1 MPIKYSI
8 EENNL
13 KPGTFYARVSRGAIV
28 DLEDMVPNIVAK
40 TSLTGTDL
48 KGAVS
53 ALTEEIV
60 AALAAG
66 NTVVIDGLVT
76 FYVTLS
82 GSFDTPD
89 QVVTRETAQLKVVAQ
104 SNRGMRSAVA
114 GQASYAQELTAVKA
128 PIIRSVLDTVTQTYE
143 RYTPTGVLRLSGDNL
158 KFDPAQSD
166 EGVFLDDGMTEERLQ
181 MYSII
186 GNKQIDTIIPP
197 AISGSQTIVVRA
209 RYTPGGDLRQTTYHR
224 QVTAA

>member
-1 MPIKYSI
+1 MTIKYSI
-8 EENNL
+8 EENHL
-13 KPGTFYARVSRGAIV
+13 KPGTFYARVSRGEIV
-28 DLEDMVPNIVAK
+28 DLEDMIPNVVAK

-76 FYVTLS
+76 LYVSLS

-89 QVVTRETAQLKVVAQ
+89 QVITRETAQLKVVAQ

-114 GQASYAQELTAVKA
+114 GQASYAQEVAAVKA
-128 PIIRSVLDTVTQTYE
+128 PIIRSVLDTATKTYD
-143 RYTPTGVLRLSGDNL
+143 RYTPAGVLRLTGDNL
-158 KFDPAQSD
+158 KFDPAQPD
-166 EGVFLDDGMTEERLQ
+166 EGVFLSDGVAEERLQ
-181 MYSII
+181 MYSVV
-186 GNKQIDTIIPP
+186 GNKQIDAIVPPPTTGSLTII
-197 AISGSQTIVVRA
+197 VRA
-209 RYTPGGDLRQTTYHR
+209 RYTPDGDLRRTTYHR